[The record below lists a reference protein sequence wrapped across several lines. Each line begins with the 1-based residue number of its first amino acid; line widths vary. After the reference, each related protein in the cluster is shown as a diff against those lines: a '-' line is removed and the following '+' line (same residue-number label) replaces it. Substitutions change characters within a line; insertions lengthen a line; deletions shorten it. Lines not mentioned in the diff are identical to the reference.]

1 MKIKPLVNANNL
13 KVLDE
18 RDRNLDHHDFRL
30 VDIDYEK
37 QKLNENK
44 EYIIKAIKF
53 LDINENRED
62 KLNRILSKNDL

>member
-1 MKIKPLVNANNL
+1 M
-13 KVLDE
+13 
-18 RDRNLDHHDFRL
+18 
-30 VDIDYEK
+30 DIDYEK